1 MWGVA
6 MKTFQ
11 RFTEDRKRLEA
22 NDEIG
27 ELMTDSAVNDAQRM
41 SDRLI
46 QLRRGLRELLVR
58 DDELDDEWLRRFGLT
73 RWDTPTTT
81 EDADPAQTA
90 AQREVATAK
99 RQERT
104 AKQRVLKAKQADLA
118 VKQRTVQRD
127 IAKMGG
133 TR

>member
-1 MWGVA
+1 M
-6 MKTFQ
+6 
-11 RFTEDRKRLEA
+11 EA

-46 QLRRGLRELLVR
+46 QLRRGLRELLVL

-81 EDADPAQTA
+81 EATDPAQTTA
-90 AQREVATAK
+90 RQEVATAK
-99 RQERT
+99 RLERT

>member
-1 MWGVA
+1 

-46 QLRRGLRELLVR
+46 QLRRGLRELLVL
-58 DDELDDEWLRRFGLT
+58 DDELDDAWLRYFGLT

-81 EDADPAQTA
+81 EATDPAQTA
-90 AQREVATAK
+90 ARREVAIAQRQELTAK
-99 RQERT
+99 RRMLQ
-104 AKQRVLKAKQADLA
+104 AKQADLA
-118 VKQRTVQRD
+118 VKQRNVQRD
-127 IAKMGG
+127 ISRTGG
-133 TR
+133 AR

>member
-1 MWGVA
+1 
-6 MKTFQ
+6 MKSFQ
-11 RFTEDRKRLEA
+11 HFTEDRKRLEA

-27 ELMTDSAVNDAQRM
+27 ELMTDNSVNDAQRM

-46 QLRRGLRELLVR
+46 QLRRGLRQLLVL

-81 EDADPAQTA
+81 EATNPAQTA
-90 AQREVATAK
+90 AQREVQTAK
-99 RQERT
+99 RQELT
-104 AKQRVLKAKQADLA
+104 AKRRVLQAKQADLA
-118 VKQRTVQRD
+118 VKQRKVQRD
-127 IAKMGG
+127 IAKTGG

>member
-1 MWGVA
+1 

-22 NDEIG
+22 NGEIG
-27 ELMTDSAVNDAQRM
+27 ELMTDNAVNDAQRM

-46 QLRRGLRELLVR
+46 QLRRGLRQLLVL

-81 EDADPAQTA
+81 EAADPAQTTA
-90 AQREVATAK
+90 RQEVATAK
-99 RQERT
+99 RQELT

>member
-1 MWGVA
+1 
-6 MKTFQ
+6 MKSFH
-11 RFTEDRKRLEA
+11 RFTAEDRKRLEA

-27 ELMTDSAVNDAQRM
+27 ELMTDNSANDAQRM

-46 QLRRGLRELLVR
+46 QLRRGLRELLVL

-81 EDADPAQTA
+81 EDTDPAQTA
-90 AQREVATAK
+90 AQREVQTAR
-99 RQERT
+99 RQELT

-118 VKQRTVQRD
+118 VKQRKVQRD
-127 IAKMGG
+127 IAKTGG